1 MNRILIMLG
10 KIIYYYI
17 LIRLLALIPLKGN
30 VIVFSS
36 QTRPQLEENS
46 HVLYN
51 YLKRYHHELKLYK
64 LLSVSNSSY
73 EVLNVRKNPGDVLRL
88 LRAKYIVVT
97 HGTSDL
103 GLWRGLALQRK
114 RTVINLWHGEG
125 LKKTGL
131 TSLEHKFLRTSKQ
144 YKKAVQ
150 QIINESESYSWLIA
164 GSELARYAHCAN
176 TNVTADRVLVT
187 GLPRNDFFWDR
198 TLIDSNWLEQVN
210 ELIDGYR
217 HVILYAPTYRDE
229 NYIQAYMHTLPEF
242 SAQKLECFLEEKD
255 AILIYRNHR
264 GIKHTDTTRRIY
276 EDIKKIY
283 EHCSRIKFA
292 HPDKYPY
299 VQPFLK
305 VADVLITD
313 YSSVFSDFLLMDKPM
328 ISICH
333 DLDEYERTTG
343 MLFDNDHVFPGAKVN
358 TFRQFLE
365 EIHSAL
371 EFPEKYKDLREDRRC
386 WFHTYHDGRA
396 CERIAK
402 LFFEY

>member
-17 LIRLLALIPLKGN
+17 LIRLLALIPLKRN
-30 VIVFSS
+30 VVVFSS

-64 LLSVSNSSY
+64 LLSVSNSSDD
-73 EVLNVRKNPGDVLRL
+73 VLNVRKNPADVLRL

-131 TSLEHKFLRTSKQ
+131 ASLEHKFLRTSKQ
-144 YKKAVQ
+144 YKKAAQ
-150 QIINESESYSWLIA
+150 QIISETRSYSWLIA
-164 GSELARYAHCAN
+164 GSELARHAHCAS

-187 GLPRNDFFWDR
+187 GLPRNDFFWDM

-210 ELIDGYR
+210 KLIDGYR
-217 HVILYAPTYRDE
+217 HVILYAPTYRNE
-229 NYIQAYMHTLPEF
+229 NHIQAYMHTLPEF

-264 GIKHTDTTRRIY
+264 GIKHTGTTKRIY

-283 EHCSRIKFA
+283 ERCSRIKFA
-292 HPDKYPY
+292 HPDQYPY
-299 VQPFLK
+299 AQPFLK

-313 YSSVFSDFLLMDKPM
+313 YASLFSDFLLMDNPM

-343 MLFDNDHVFPGAKVN
+343 MLFDNDHVFPGTKVR
-358 TFRQFLE
+358 TFPQLLE

-371 EFPEKYKDLREDRRC
+371 EFPEQYKDLRQDRRC
-386 WFHTYHDGRA
+386 WFHTYCDGQA
-396 CERIAK
+396 CQRIAK
-402 LFFEY
+402 LFFE